1 MADIDVKEL
10 AAQLAEAVRVSLKE
24 DLDEIKG
31 EIKGVKSRLD
41 KVESRLDGVESRLDN
56 IESRLDT
63 VESEVKSTRSAV
75 IDLGNDLRK
84 QERVTNNLILDV
96 YRLKSEQEK
105 Q

>member
-1 MADIDVKEL
+1 MAEIDAKEL
-10 AAQLAEAVRVSLKE
+10 VAQLAEAVRVSLKT

-31 EIKGVKSRLD
+31 EMKGVKTRMD
-41 KVESRLDGVESRLDN
+41 KMESRLDN
-56 IESRLDT
+56 IESRLESVET
-63 VESEVKSTRSAV
+63 VARSTRSAV